1 MSRGCGSR
9 PSITMGVFARS
20 SIPTWCSRSSWCQV
34 ATPPPWTRLGGLLT
48 VQLRPIEKDRIHGS
62 VNVDILDSSLALR
75 APLTERLGASI
86 AIRQGYL
93 DTVLKQVTSRDV
105 GEFFPI
111 PRYTDGQARFVY
123 SFSEHETAEVGGFLS
138 SDRIERTV
146 SSPDPAAGKAR
157 DQDPRVSAYYARYR
171 KRGTDGTET
180 TVTPWFGT
188 DSRSLESRFGV
199 TPTNLTQDSE
209 IYGLR
214 VAHRARPAP
223 FLSATIG
230 LDGEFDRSHLAR
242 TGSITSPAREGD
254 VYVFGQPPS
263 DQINADAWEV
273 ASGSL
278 APFAEMDL
286 ALLGDRLHLIP
297 GLRIDPYFVSV
308 NRRAPTKGLPPRWGC
323 ST

>member
-1 MSRGCGSR
+1 M
-9 PSITMGVFARS
+9 
-20 SIPTWCSRSSWCQV
+20 
-34 ATPPPWTRLGGLLT
+34 
-48 VQLRPIEKDRIHGS
+48 
-62 VNVDILDSSLALR
+62 
-75 APLTERLGASI
+75 
-86 AIRQGYL
+86 
-93 DTVLKQVTSRDV
+93 
-105 GEFFPI
+105 
-111 PRYTDGQARFVY
+111 
-123 SFSEHETAEVGGFLS
+123 S

-146 SSPDPAAGKAR
+146 SSPDPAEVKSETRTLGFGR
-157 DQDPRVSAYYARYR
+157 IYARYR
-171 KRGTDGTET
+171 KRGTEGTET

-278 APFAEMDL
+278 APFAEVDL
-286 ALLGDRLHLIP
+286 ALLGRSPSLDSGSAHRPLFRKREP
-297 GLRIDPYFVSV
+297 D
-308 NRRAPTKGLPPRWGC
+308 APPPRGPPPRWDC